1 LIHVFNKIKQKLYM
15 LINNNKYINYNK
27 KLNQEAEIMMQ
38 IKLFDL
44 TLRWGLYVFL
54 FNYTI
59 IKLFLV
65 EK

>member
-1 LIHVFNKIKQKLYM
+1 MHVFNKKKKYM

-44 TLRWGLYVFL
+44 TLR
-54 FNYTI
+54 
-59 IKLFLV
+59 
-65 EK
+65 

>member
-1 LIHVFNKIKQKLYM
+1 M
-15 LINNNKYINYNK
+15 LINNNKYINCNK